1 MSNNA
6 YPHLLSPGRIGLLEL
21 RNRII
26 VTAMGVNLALEG
38 FCGERIIA
46 YLEEQARGGAGLV
59 SIGVAGVAW
68 PVGGNQ
74 PGQVAI
80 SDDRFIPG
88 LKAAADA
95 VHAHGA
101 KFSIQLHHGGM
112 VGVEDMLAGRPVWVP
127 SLPQSMPGSGTQQV
141 MDAWVQD
148 EIEQA
153 AASGQ
158 RMPKVEFKVLT
169 QEDICTVVAQFAAG
183 AVRAKQAGA
192 DGVEIHGGHGYLIS
206 GFMSP
211 KSNHRSDEFGGCL
224 ENRARFL
231 LQILQAVRTATGP
244 DFPVWVKIDA
254 KEYGVAKGIKL
265 EDAVL
270 VAKMLETAGAD
281 AITVTSY
288 HDTGKL
294 KLHSESNIP
303 HIPGWNLPAA
313 ERIKAAVA
321 IPVIASGRVEV
332 DLGEAK
338 IAAGA
343 FDFLAMGRKLLADPH
358 LPRKLSEGLAEA
370 VRPCIYCYTCVSAI
384 YFREPVRCAVNAEIG
399 FEYLRRTERPAAK
412 RYVVVGAGPGGMEAA
427 RRLDQQGHQVT
438 LLERSER
445 LGGTLQFAALAY
457 EPNQRLL
464 NWLRRNIEQSGVDVR
479 LNTSA
484 TPELVASLKP
494 DAVLVATGPLR
505 TMPPIPGGDLPHVFS
520 GDDLRRLVQG
530 QSSPEL
536 ARKVSAP
543 IRLVTRLAAATGL
556 TSNLDILRKT
566 SHWWMPLGKRMVI
579 VGGALVGLE
588 LAEFLRE
595 RGRTVTVVD
604 EVPRFG
610 AGLTLVRRMR
620 MLEELK
626 EHGVALFPGA
636 KEIVIGADAV
646 RFTDSSGTAQV
657 IAADHVVVAKGV
669 SGNPEAADELR
680 QAGFKVHAFG
690 DCTGVGYIEGA
701 IRGAADVVASLNP

>member
-1 MSNNA
+1 MSNAA
-6 YPHLLSPGRIGLLEL
+6 YTHLLAPGRIGKMEL
-21 RNRII
+21 RNRMI
-26 VTAMGVNLALEG
+26 VTAMGVNLAKDG
-38 FCGERIIA
+38 ICDERIRA
-46 YLEEQARGGAGLV
+46 FHEEQAKG
-59 SIGVAGVAW
+59 GVALVNMGVSGVAW
-68 PVGGNQ
+68 PSGGNQ

-88 LKAAADA
+88 LKAVADA

-101 KFSIQLHHGGM
+101 KFSIQIHHGGM
-112 VGVEDMLAGRPVWVP
+112 VSVEDMAAGRPVWVP
-127 SLPQSMPGSGTQQV
+127 SLPARVEGAGTQQV
-141 MDAWVQD
+141 TDVWTK
-148 EIEQA
+148 EELEHA
-153 AASGQ
+153 AATGKP
-158 RMPKVEFKVLT
+158 MPKVQFKVMT
-169 QEDICTVVAQFAAG
+169 GDDIRTVVAQFAAG
-183 AVRAKQAGA
+183 AERAKQAGA

-211 KSNHRSDEFGGCL
+211 KSNHRTDEYGGSL
-224 ENRARFL
+224 ENRARFML
-231 LQILQAVRTATGP
+231 EILRAVRAAVGP
-244 DFPVWVKIDA
+244 DFAVWVKIDA
-254 KEYGVAKGIKL
+254 QEYGVAKGIKL

-270 VAKMLETAGAD
+270 VAKMVEAAGAD

-313 ERIKAAVA
+313 ERIKAAVS
-321 IPVIASGRVEV
+321 IPVIASGRVEPEV
-332 DLGEAK
+332 GEAR
-338 IAAGA
+338 IAAGG
-343 FDFLAMGRKLLADPH
+343 FDFLAMGRKLLADPY
-358 LPRKLSEGLAEA
+358 LPRKLAEGKPETI
-370 VRPCIYCYTCVSAI
+370 RPCIYCYTCVSAI
-384 YFREPVRCAVNAEIG
+384 YFREPVRCAVNSENAL
-399 FEYLRRTERPAAK
+399 EYLRSTARPAAK
-412 RYVVVGAGPGGMEAA
+412 RYVVVGGGPGGMEAA
-427 RRLDQQGHQVT
+427 RRLDEQGHQVT
-438 LLERSER
+438 LLERTGL

-464 NWLRRNIEQSGVDVR
+464 KWLRREIGQSGVDVR
-479 LNTSA
+479 LNTAA
-484 TPELVASLKP
+484 TPELMAGLKP

-505 TMPPIPGGDLPHVFS
+505 TMPPIPGGELPHVFS

-543 IRLVTRLAAATGL
+543 VRLLTRLAAATGL
-556 TSNLDILRKT
+556 TSNLDMLRTT

-579 VGGALVGLE
+579 VGGSLVGLE

-595 RGRTVTVVD
+595 RGRAVTVVD

-620 MLEELK
+620 VLEELK
-626 EHGVALFPGA
+626 EHGVVMFPGA
-636 KEIVIGADAV
+636 AEISIGADAV
-646 RFTDSSGTAQV
+646 RFVDKTGAAQV

-669 SGNPEAADELR
+669 SANPVVADQLR

-701 IRGAADVVASLNP
+701 MRGAADAVAALNA